1 MVNFHVIA
9 GTFVYRLIR
18 RTHKTNESICY
29 EIYYSL
35 LQMMPSHTQLLYAS
49 YALKFLKST

>member
-1 MVNFHVIA
+1 MDLFAVKY
-9 GTFVYRLIR
+9 TR
-18 RTHKTNESICY
+18 
-29 EIYYSL
+29 L